1 MLTAQ
6 AVHAHTFSMSQLG
19 KILCLIQ
26 GLNTLIVETA
36 KKEQTIILLQMFKG
50 DENLQYE
57 CGNTGIYRDKP
68 CVSRG
73 RIGVVQVNDHK
84 FDMYLT
90 LHNAAP
96 KDAEVYT
103 VQVEVVNPDSSEVS
117 SFSKTFE
124 VHTIGKS

>member
-1 MLTAQ
+1 
-6 AVHAHTFSMSQLG
+6 
-19 KILCLIQ
+19 
-26 GLNTLIVETA
+26 
-36 KKEQTIILLQMFKG
+36 MFKG

-68 CVSRG
+68 CLSEG

-117 SFSKTFE
+117 SFSKTSE
-124 VHTIGKS
+124 VHMIGKLWICN